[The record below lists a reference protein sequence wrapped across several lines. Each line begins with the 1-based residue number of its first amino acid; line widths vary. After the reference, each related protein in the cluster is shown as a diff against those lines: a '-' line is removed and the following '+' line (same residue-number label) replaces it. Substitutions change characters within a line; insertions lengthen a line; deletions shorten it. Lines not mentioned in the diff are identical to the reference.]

1 MIKVFIIDDHAVVRM
16 GLKATL
22 PLEGDIEVVGEA
34 STGDGAAAKVLAAK
48 PDITLLDIRLPFKD
62 GLEVL
67 SEILLLSPDAKVIM
81 LTTSEADN
89 HVYEAIERGAKGY
102 IVKDRDADDIL
113 KAVRTVASGG
123 NFIPQAVKEL
133 YQHRQMTGGL
143 TPQETEV
150 LRLMAKGLKSAQIG
164 DELGISADGV
174 KYHVKNIVAKLNV
187 PDRAAAV
194 AEAIKRG
201 FL

>member
-34 STGDGAAAKVLAAK
+34 ATGDGAAAKVLAAK
-48 PDITLLDIRLPFKD
+48 PDVTLLDIRLPIKD
-62 GLEVL
+62 GLVVL
-67 SEILLLSPDAKVIM
+67 NEILLVCPDAKVIM

-89 HVYEAIERGAKGY
+89 HIYEAMERGAKGY

-113 KAVRTVASGG
+113 KAVRLVAGG
-123 NFIPQAVKEL
+123 SKFIPQAVKEL
-133 YQHRQMTGGL
+133 YLHRQMTGGL
-143 TPQETEV
+143 TPQEREV
-150 LRLMAKGLKSAQIG
+150 LKLMAKGLKSAQIG
-164 DELGISADGV
+164 NELGITADGV
-174 KYHVKNIVAKLNV
+174 KYHVRNIVGKLGV
-187 PDRAAAV
+187 ADRAAAV
-194 AEAIKRG
+194 AEAIRRG